1 MLINKW
7 IEAGIDILRVL
18 FTLYIFFC
26 FFSIFFNR
34 KKSGVQVT
42 VGVLILVACFGI
54 AVYLRMI
61 PEFLVFTGSFM
72 LLRTY
77 AGGVHLNSFTR
88 CFICSV
94 FVQTLVL
101 LISKQYT
108 ILLPVAWVIIL
119 GGSILIWGIAPV
131 ENINRELDTD
141 EKVHCKRVTVKVLSG
156 IIAFVLVCTLLGMD
170 NMVSLIS
177 VTILIVL
184 ISQYIG
190 IEKYKIEKKRRK

>member
-1 MLINKW
+1 MKCLSEKLTDYVIKTGVISEESYVIYQYGFQIGIEMLSCFLVCL
-7 IEAGIDILRVL
+7 GI
-18 FTLYIFFC
+18 
-26 FFSIFFNR
+26 
-34 KKSGVQVT
+34 
-42 VGVLILVACFGI
+42 GI
-54 AVYLRMI
+54 YLRMI
-61 PEFLVFTGSFM
+61 PEFLVFTGSFI

-77 AGGVHLNSFTR
+77 AGGLHLNSFTR

-108 ILLPVAWVIIL
+108 ILLPIAWVIIL
-119 GGSILIWGIAPV
+119 GGSILIWRIAPV
-131 ENINRELDTD
+131 ENINRELDID

>member
-1 MLINKW
+1 MKCLSEKLTDYVIKTGVISEESYAIYQYGFQIGIEMLSCFLVCL
-7 IEAGIDILRVL
+7 GI
-18 FTLYIFFC
+18 
-26 FFSIFFNR
+26 
-34 KKSGVQVT
+34 
-42 VGVLILVACFGI
+42 GI
-54 AVYLRMI
+54 YLRMI
-61 PEFLVFTGSFM
+61 PEFLVFTGSFI

-77 AGGVHLNSFTR
+77 AGGLHLNSFTR

-108 ILLPVAWVIIL
+108 ILLPIAWVIIL
-119 GGSILIWGIAPV
+119 GGSILIWRIAPV
-131 ENINRELDTD
+131 ENINRELDID

-156 IIAFVLVCTLLGMD
+156 IIAFVWVCTLLGMD

>member
-1 MLINKW
+1 MKYLSEKITDYVIKTGAASEESYAIYQYGFQIG
-7 IEAGIDILRVL
+7 IEMMS
-18 FTLYIFFC
+18 C
-26 FFSIFFNR
+26 F
-34 KKSGVQVT
+34 
-42 VGVLILVACFGI
+42 LVCFGI

>member
-1 MLINKW
+1 MKCLSEKLTDYVIKTGVVSEESYAIYQYGFQIGIEMLS
-7 IEAGIDILRVL
+7 
-18 FTLYIFFC
+18 C
-26 FFSIFFNR
+26 F
-34 KKSGVQVT
+34 
-42 VGVLILVACFGI
+42 LVCFGI
-54 AVYLRMI
+54 AIYLHMI
-61 PEFLVFTGSFM
+61 PEFLAFTGSFM

-101 LISKQYT
+101 LISKQCT
-108 ILLPVAWVIIL
+108 ILLPIAWVIIFC
-119 GGSILIWGIAPV
+119 GSILIWKIAPV

-141 EKVHCKRVTVKVLSG
+141 EKVHCKRVTIKVLSG
-156 IIAFVLVCTLLGMD
+156 IIVFTLACTLCGMND
-170 NMVSLIS
+170 MVSLIS

-184 ISQYIG
+184 ISPYIG

>member
-1 MLINKW
+1 MKCLSEKLTDYVIKTGVISEESYAIYQYGFQIGIEMLSCFLVCL
-7 IEAGIDILRVL
+7 GI
-18 FTLYIFFC
+18 
-26 FFSIFFNR
+26 
-34 KKSGVQVT
+34 
-42 VGVLILVACFGI
+42 GI
-54 AVYLRMI
+54 YLRMI
-61 PEFLVFTGSFM
+61 PEFLVFTGSFI

-77 AGGVHLNSFTR
+77 AGGLHLNSFTR

-108 ILLPVAWVIIL
+108 ILLPIAWVIIL
-119 GGSILIWGIAPV
+119 GGSILIWRIAPV
-131 ENINRELDTD
+131 ENINRELDID

-156 IIAFVLVCTLLGMD
+156 IIAFVLVCMLLGMD

>member
-1 MLINKW
+1 MKCLSEKLTDYVIKTGVISEESYAIYQYGFQIGIEMLSCFLVCL
-7 IEAGIDILRVL
+7 GI
-18 FTLYIFFC
+18 
-26 FFSIFFNR
+26 
-34 KKSGVQVT
+34 
-42 VGVLILVACFGI
+42 GI
-54 AVYLRMI
+54 YLRMI
-61 PEFLVFTGSFM
+61 PEFLVFTGSFI

-77 AGGVHLNSFTR
+77 AGGLHLNSFTR

-108 ILLPVAWVIIL
+108 ILLPIAWVIIL
-119 GGSILIWGIAPV
+119 GGSILIWRIAPV
-131 ENINRELDTD
+131 ENINRELDID

>member
-1 MLINKW
+1 MKCLSEKLTDYVIKTGVISEESYAIYQYGFQIGIEMLSCFLVCL
-7 IEAGIDILRVL
+7 GI
-18 FTLYIFFC
+18 
-26 FFSIFFNR
+26 
-34 KKSGVQVT
+34 
-42 VGVLILVACFGI
+42 GI
-54 AVYLRMI
+54 YLRMI
-61 PEFLVFTGSFM
+61 PDFLVFTGSFI

-77 AGGVHLNSFTR
+77 AGGLHLNSFTR

-108 ILLPVAWVIIL
+108 ILLPIAWVIIL
-119 GGSILIWGIAPV
+119 GGSILIWRIAPV
-131 ENINRELDTD
+131 ENINRELDID

>member
-1 MLINKW
+1 MKCLSEKLTDYVIKTGVISEESYAIYQYGFQIGIEMLSCFLVCL
-7 IEAGIDILRVL
+7 GI
-18 FTLYIFFC
+18 
-26 FFSIFFNR
+26 
-34 KKSGVQVT
+34 
-42 VGVLILVACFGI
+42 GI
-54 AVYLRMI
+54 YLRMI
-61 PEFLVFTGSFM
+61 PEFLVFTGSFI

-77 AGGVHLNSFTR
+77 AGGLHLNSFTR

-108 ILLPVAWVIIL
+108 ILLPIAWVIIL
-119 GGSILIWGIAPV
+119 GGSILIWRIAPV
-131 ENINRELDTD
+131 ENINRELDID

-190 IEKYKIEKKRRK
+190 IEKYKIEKKRGK

>member
-1 MLINKW
+1 MKCLSEKLTDYVIKTGVISEESYAIYQYGFQIGIEMLSCFLVCL
-7 IEAGIDILRVL
+7 GI
-18 FTLYIFFC
+18 
-26 FFSIFFNR
+26 
-34 KKSGVQVT
+34 
-42 VGVLILVACFGI
+42 GI
-54 AVYLRMI
+54 YLRMI
-61 PEFLVFTGSFM
+61 PEFLVFTGSFI

-77 AGGVHLNSFTR
+77 AGGLHLNSFTR

-108 ILLPVAWVIIL
+108 ILLPIAWVIIL
-119 GGSILIWGIAPV
+119 GGSILIWRIAPV
-131 ENINRELDTD
+131 ENINRELDID
-141 EKVHCKRVTVKVLSG
+141 EKVHCKRVTVKVLRG

>member
-1 MLINKW
+1 MKCLSEKLTDYVIKTGVISEESYAIYQYGFQIGIEMLSCFLVCL
-7 IEAGIDILRVL
+7 GI
-18 FTLYIFFC
+18 
-26 FFSIFFNR
+26 
-34 KKSGVQVT
+34 
-42 VGVLILVACFGI
+42 GI
-54 AVYLRMI
+54 YLRMI
-61 PEFLVFTGSFM
+61 PEFLVFTGSFI

-77 AGGVHLNSFTR
+77 AGGLHLNSFTR

-108 ILLPVAWVIIL
+108 ILLPIAWVIIL
-119 GGSILIWGIAPV
+119 GGSILIWRIAPV
-131 ENINRELDTD
+131 ENINRELDID
-141 EKVHCKRVTVKVLSG
+141 EKVYCKRVTVKVLSG

>member
-1 MLINKW
+1 MKCLSEKLTDYVVKTGVVSEESYAIYQYGFQIG
-7 IEAGIDILRVL
+7 IEMMS
-18 FTLYIFFC
+18 C
-26 FFSIFFNR
+26 F
-34 KKSGVQVT
+34 
-42 VGVLILVACFGI
+42 LVCFGI

-177 VTILIVL
+177 VTISIVL

-190 IEKYKIEKKRRK
+190 IEQYKIEKQRRK

>member
-1 MLINKW
+1 MKCLSEKLTDYVVKTGVVSEESYAIYQYGFQIG
-7 IEAGIDILRVL
+7 IEMMS
-18 FTLYIFFC
+18 C
-26 FFSIFFNR
+26 F
-34 KKSGVQVT
+34 
-42 VGVLILVACFGI
+42 LVCFGI

-119 GGSILIWGIAPV
+119 GASILIWGIAPV

-156 IIAFVLVCTLLGMD
+156 IIAFALVCTLLDMD
-170 NMVSLIS
+170 NMVSVIS